1 MLNHNQEDLFAQ
13 YLITAVNKRDNNSM
27 ISHNTYVHYMYHI
40 IIQLKQ
46 QMWVKYNLAGG
57 GGSRD
62 RPLVGVTT
70 ITSSWLTKQVPDD

>member
-46 QMWVKYNLAGG
+46 QMWVKYNLAGWWRQQRQATG
-57 GGSRD
+57 RGHHHHLFMAD
-62 RPLVGVTT
+62 Q
-70 ITSSWLTKQVPDD
+70 TSPR